1 MQPSIASDKLPIGV
15 RRQRGCILVAAR
27 WLCAMS
33 SNEQQSDSVHERFY
47 STAVLRLT
55 PA

>member
-33 SNEQQSDSVHERFY
+33 SNQILFMKDSILQAYF
-47 STAVLRLT
+47 A
-55 PA
+55 